1 MVSKELWAFFFVL
14 GALLFNWPLL
24 SIFDLS
30 MPYYLFG
37 MWGVFIIFVAFFSRL
52 QKKSKAS

>member
-1 MVSKELWAFFFVL
+1 MIAKELWTFLFLL
-14 GALLFNWPLL
+14 GVLLFNWPLL

-37 MWGVFIIFVAFFSRL
+37 TWGLFIGAVAAITALGGRH
-52 QKKSKAS
+52 KAG